1 MGDPKKQRKKF
12 SSPTKRWSKER
23 IDEEKELVKEYGLK
37 NKKEIWKAESK
48 LRNFTRQTKRLVA
61 ITTKQAEREKE
72 QLLLKLKSLSLLP
85 VTARTENILDLNL
98 RVILD
103 RRLQTLVYQKGM
115 ARSVKSARQM
125 ITHGHILV
133 NKIKLTI
140 PSYLVNSKEEQL
152 ITIYHSSPFSDS
164 MHPEM
169 KKEKKIVKV
178 AKCTRNTT

>member
-48 LRNFTRQTKRLVA
+48 LRNFTRQAKRL
-61 ITTKQAEREKE
+61 ISISTEQAEREKE

-85 VTARTENILDLNL
+85 TTAAMENILDLNL
-98 RVILD
+98 KAILD
-103 RRLQTLVYQKGM
+103 RRLQTLVYKKGISK
-115 ARSVKSARQM
+115 SVRAARQM

-133 NKIKLTI
+133 NRIKVTI
-140 PSYLVNSKEEQL
+140 PSYLVPSKEEQS
-152 ITIYHSSPFSDS
+152 ITVYQNSPFSDS

-169 KKEKKIVKV
+169 KKEKKTIKV
-178 AKCTRNTT
+178 VE